1 MKLKKLKEKKKKGRG
16 GGGFKTVKTKRY
28 FVRRVVLTRMH
39 WDFPNNNL
47 GGGGGCTKKATEQF
61 RTYIHNIHTKIYS
74 PEKKCR
80 KLSYAYE
87 F

>member
-1 MKLKKLKEKKKKGRG
+1 MKLKKLKEKKKEGAG

>member
-1 MKLKKLKEKKKKGRG
+1 MKLKKLKEKKKEGAGG

-47 GGGGGCTKKATEQF
+47 GGGGGL
-61 RTYIHNIHTKIYS
+61 Y
-74 PEKKCR
+74 
-80 KLSYAYE
+80 
-87 F
+87 